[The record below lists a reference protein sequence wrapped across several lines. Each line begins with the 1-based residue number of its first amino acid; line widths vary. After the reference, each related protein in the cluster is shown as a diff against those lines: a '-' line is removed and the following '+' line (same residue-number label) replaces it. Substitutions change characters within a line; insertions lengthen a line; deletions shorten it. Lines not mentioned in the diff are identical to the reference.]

1 MISFFV
7 GLIIGA
13 IGVVAVEAA
22 AVLYFIYKLNQK
34 TKKVASFSPS
44 PSSLDSSE
52 VLDPQQSLEFAYKKQ
67 GYVWVLEPEKV
78 PKEKFSKEQKKK
90 KEFLEVY
97 PIRKYAKIKHRA
109 LILTST
115 DGSQTS
121 FPLKGCEIKAVSA
134 SSLSSRKWAKRFPIK
149 VENKSSVLYNGSKLI
164 YIFLETS
171 WEKEAWC
178 KALRL
183 ASCEDKK
190 RLEWF
195 TKLNEDFHIYLTT
208 LVAGYPSFTKPS
220 TGMTGE
226 SPSMGLIA
234 DPMEKA
240 SRYDGSS
247 SKVRLLWKKLARKA
261 SKPCIESKALSSYS
275 GREERKVYE
284 KFRPFQDSVL
294 GATSVK
300 SRTSKVPNCSG
311 EENAEPLSSTFP
323 RSKSQSQLSV
333 VSDADSDDK
342 FIVDEATLCWNL
354 LIFRL
359 FFDAKINVGV
369 KSSIQARIQRAL
381 SNMRTPSYIGE
392 IICTDIDT
400 GNLPPYVHGM
410 RVLPTDMNEVWAF
423 EVDIEYAGG
432 VVLDVE
438 TRLEV
443 RELDL
448 HKGIVDAN
456 SEEAGAVG
464 DVSSDLLEG
473 FEYFGK
479 QLNISEGTFDG
490 QDHKDQG
497 DPKPDGLKNN
507 RSTMPVSTSGSRWK
521 SILNSIAKQ
530 VSQVPISLS
539 IRVAALR
546 GTLRLHIKPPPSDQL
561 WFGFTSMPDIEFA
574 MESSVGD
581 HKITSGQVALF
592 LINRFKVFT
601 FCQMSNRH

>member
-1 MISFFV
+1 M
-7 GLIIGA
+7 
-13 IGVVAVEAA
+13 
-22 AVLYFIYKLNQK
+22 
-34 TKKVASFSPS
+34 
-44 PSSLDSSE
+44 
-52 VLDPQQSLEFAYKKQ
+52 
-67 GYVWVLEPEKV
+67 
-78 PKEKFSKEQKKK
+78 
-90 KEFLEVY
+90 
-97 PIRKYAKIKHRA
+97 
-109 LILTST
+109 
-115 DGSQTS
+115 
-121 FPLKGCEIKAVSA
+121 
-134 SSLSSRKWAKRFPIK
+134 
-149 VENKSSVLYNGSKLI
+149 ENKSSVLYNGSKLI

-220 TGMTGE
+220 MGMTGE

-261 SKPCIESKALSSYS
+261 SKPCIESKA
-275 GREERKVYE
+275 VYE

-369 KSSIQARIQRAL
+369 KSSIQARIQVCYFPNQDL
-381 SNMRTPSYIGE
+381 FCSCSYE
-392 IICTDIDT
+392 
-400 GNLPPYVHGM
+400 
-410 RVLPTDMNEVWAF
+410 
-423 EVDIEYAGG
+423 
-432 VVLDVE
+432 DVF
-438 TRLEV
+438 R
-443 RELDL
+443 D
-448 HKGIVDAN
+448 
-456 SEEAGAVG
+456 
-464 DVSSDLLEG
+464 
-473 FEYFGK
+473 
-479 QLNISEGTFDG
+479 
-490 QDHKDQG
+490 
-497 DPKPDGLKNN
+497 
-507 RSTMPVSTSGSRWK
+507 
-521 SILNSIAKQ
+521 
-530 VSQVPISLS
+530 
-539 IRVAALR
+539 
-546 GTLRLHIKPPPSDQL
+546 
-561 WFGFTSMPDIEFA
+561 
-574 MESSVGD
+574 
-581 HKITSGQVALF
+581 
-592 LINRFKVFT
+592 
-601 FCQMSNRH
+601 